1 MWLQKLIVHEPFLAQ
16 PWFMDMVITCMK
28 LTWHDANV
36 NMVHDGWGL
45 LGAFYYKNIYDSFT
59 ECTVYVL

>member
-1 MWLQKLIVHEPFLAQ
+1 MWLQKLMVHEPFLAQ

-36 NMVHDGWGL
+36 TWFTTAGVYLKLFITKIYTTL
-45 LGAFYYKNIYDSFT
+45 LLN
-59 ECTVYVL
+59 VLYVR